1 MKPINPTT
9 DYKEL
14 FNTMFLN
21 ESDFPNDTICEITG
35 VFSEKA
41 VERGAP
47 DMTVVKIKNTATGKE
62 YKKPIKLCN
71 EMMDILYTFT
81 QERATGSWVGV
92 HVTVFIR
99 HGLKAFGGI
108 HNVPRFRKIRP
119 TMPVEQSWMSQPQYD
134 FIIANM
140 SPEDQAKYCEN
151 NKLEDITK
159 VLSDD
164 AKTLINYL
172 KKQQQE
178 SE

>member
-1 MKPINPTT
+1 MKPIDPTT
-9 DYKEL
+9 DYKAL

-47 DMTVVKIKNTATGKE
+47 DMTVVKLKGYE
-62 YKKPIKLCN
+62 KPIKLCN

-99 HGLKAFGGI
+99 KGLKAFGGI
-108 HNVPRFRKIRP
+108 HNVPRFRKIKP
-119 TMPVEQSWMSQPQYD
+119 TMPTAQSWMSPEQFE
-134 FIIANM
+134 FISANM
-140 SPEDQAKYCEN
+140 SVEDQAEYCKN
-151 NKLEDITK
+151 NKLEGINH

-164 AKTLINYL
+164 AKTLIDHL
-172 KKQQQE
+172 KKQME
-178 SE
+178 RK